1 MMPEDR
7 TWNFG
12 PFRMVPSQQALF
24 EGERRVKLGSR
35 AFDILRVLVQRAGA
49 LVTKDELIAEAW
61 PNLSVEES
69 TLRVH
74 VAALRK
80 VLGDGGD
87 GVRYIISVTGRGYK
101 FVAPLQHD
109 QDLGPRSSSRSSA
122 SQVGRPGPH
131 PALVLGPRTRIFGR
145 DQLINEL
152 AALMPERRFLT
163 IVGPGGIGKTT
174 VALALARSLTGLYQH
189 GVSFIDL
196 ASLNDP
202 HRVAS
207 TVASNLGLQ
216 SLSLD
221 PASDLTA
228 YLRDKARSEERRV

>member
-24 EGERRVKLGSR
+24 EGERRLKLGSR

-80 VLGDGGD
+80 VLGDGGN
-87 GVRYIISVTGRGYK
+87 GVRYT
-101 FVAPLQHD
+101 PL
-109 QDLGPRSSSRSSA
+109 
-122 SQVGRPGPH
+122 
-131 PALVLGPRTRIFGR
+131 TR
-145 DQLINEL
+145 
-152 AALMPERRFLT
+152 
-163 IVGPGGIGKTT
+163 
-174 VALALARSLTGLYQH
+174 
-189 GVSFIDL
+189 
-196 ASLNDP
+196 
-202 HRVAS
+202 
-207 TVASNLGLQ
+207 
-216 SLSLD
+216 
-221 PASDLTA
+221 
-228 YLRDKARSEERRV
+228 